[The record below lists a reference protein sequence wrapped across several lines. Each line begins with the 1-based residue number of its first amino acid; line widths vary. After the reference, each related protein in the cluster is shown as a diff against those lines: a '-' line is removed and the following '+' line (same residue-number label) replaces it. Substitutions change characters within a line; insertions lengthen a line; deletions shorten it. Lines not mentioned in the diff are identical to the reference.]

1 MRGEL
6 RRLREVEFAQ
16 QVFTM
21 FTGSRD
27 RNRKVIGNFA
37 ICKAFRDQFEDGV
50 FPSADVQND
59 PRRWVER
66 ASLSS

>member
-1 MRGEL
+1 
-6 RRLREVEFAQ
+6 
-16 QVFTM
+16 
-21 FTGSRD
+21 
-27 RNRKVIGNFA
+27 VIGNFA
-37 ICKAFRDQFEDGV
+37 IGKAFRDQFEDGV